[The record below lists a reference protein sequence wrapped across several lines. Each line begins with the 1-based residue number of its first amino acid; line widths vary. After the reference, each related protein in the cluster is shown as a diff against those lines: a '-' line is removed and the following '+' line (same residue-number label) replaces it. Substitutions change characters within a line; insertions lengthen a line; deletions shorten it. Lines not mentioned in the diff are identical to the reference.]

1 MALHEEARYNEEG
14 TFVSSTFLDYLV
26 PTAMEIPTIGVTHF
40 EFPPTNEVNYR
51 GVGEGGA
58 IAAPAAVLNAVSDA
72 LGATR
77 VEQLPLTPD
86 RVMALIDAAKRPT

>member
-1 MALHEEARYNEEG
+1 M
-14 TFVSSTFLDYLV
+14 D
-26 PTAMEIPTIGVTHF
+26 
-40 EFPPTNEVNYR
+40 EVNYR

-72 LGATR
+72 LGGVR

-86 RVMALIDAAKRPT
+86 RVMALIDSVKPRP